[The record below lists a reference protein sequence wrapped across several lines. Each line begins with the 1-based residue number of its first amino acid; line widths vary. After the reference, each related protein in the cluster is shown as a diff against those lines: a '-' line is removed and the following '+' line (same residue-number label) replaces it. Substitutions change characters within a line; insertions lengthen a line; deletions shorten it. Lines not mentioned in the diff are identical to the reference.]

1 MWTVTLRSSTSEP
14 VEYTLKPGTNS
25 IGRNPDNDMVLHDEI
40 ASRAHAILDFN
51 VALDLVTILDLN
63 STNGTYVNRERLTQ
77 PRNLLPNDSIRIG
90 ETILTL
96 ANSAYTSSQARPPH
110 IGTHALTRDF
120 MIETIDQQAV
130 LMYEAAQRLNTVLD
144 LETALHEVADLMK
157 QAMGADKCELVLAE
171 QFSRLAEL
179 GFPTSIAQMAI
190 DQKAAIVVPNME
202 DEANPKIGQSA
213 SLYHVR
219 SVLCVPVMNNDEVLG
234 LTYIY
239 KTNPEYHPFDERD
252 LQLAVAISHQ
262 AGLTITRMTLLKKF
276 EAEQRIHHLL
286 ERFLAPNEA
295 EYVLD
300 YYTENGHLPEMTE
313 HKVTVLFA
321 DMVDSTALAESLGI
335 DRFSELLGQYYQELT
350 TAVFKNGGLIK
361 FWGDSMMAVFG
372 LGKNQENNEES
383 AVFAGL
389 EIIERIKSINQA
401 NQDTALQIGVGIN
414 TGKVLAGY
422 MGSHDR
428 VEFTVLGDTVNIA
441 YRLESQARPNRLFAG
456 PATVASLFG
465 KFNTHRLGSVTLK
478 GRTQPLQIYEVT
490 K

>member
-1 MWTVTLRSSTSEP
+1 MWTVTLRSSMTEP
-14 VEYTLKPGTNS
+14 VEYSLKPETNT
-25 IGRNPDNDMVLHDEI
+25 IGRNQDNDIVLKDNL
-40 ASRAHAILDFN
+40 ASRAHAILDYN
-51 VALDLVTILDLN
+51 VSLDMVTILDLN

-96 ANSAYTSSQARPPH
+96 TNSAYTSTQAKPQPM
-110 IGTHALTRDF
+110 GTRALTRDF
-120 MIETIDQQAV
+120 MIESVDQQAV

-157 QAMGADKCELVLAE
+157 QAMGADKCELILAE
-171 QFSRLAEL
+171 QFDRLIEL

-190 DQKAAIVVPNME
+190 DQKAAIIVPNME
-202 DEANPKIGQSA
+202 DEANPKMGQSA

-219 SVLCVPVMNNDEVLG
+219 SVLCVPVMNNDEVIG

-239 KTNPEYHPFDERD
+239 KTDPQSRPFDERD
-252 LQLAVAISHQ
+252 LQLAVAISYQ
-262 AGLTITRMTLLKKF
+262 ASLTITRMTLLNKL
-276 EAEQRIHHLL
+276 EAEQRIRHVL

-300 YYTENGHLPEMTE
+300 HYMKNGHLPEMAE
-313 HKVTVLFA
+313 YKVTVLFA
-321 DMVDSTALAESLGI
+321 DIVDSTNLVERLGV
-335 DRFSELLGQYYQELT
+335 DRFCELLGKYYQELT
-350 TAVFKNGGLIK
+350 TAIFKNGGLIK
-361 FWGDSMMAVFG
+361 IWGDSIMAVFG
-372 LGKNQENNEES
+372 LGKNQENHEES

-389 EIIERIKSINQA
+389 EIIERIKSINEA
-401 NQDTALQIGVGIN
+401 DKDLMLEFGVGIN
-414 TGKVLAGY
+414 TGKVMAGY
-422 MGSHDR
+422 MGSHER

-441 YRLESQARPNRLFAG
+441 YRLESQARPNRLFVG
-456 PATVASLFG
+456 PATIAALLG
-465 KFNTHRLGSVTLK
+465 KFNTHRLGSVTFK